1 MTGRER
7 LAAVFAGKRPDHT
20 PFAPLIGRY
29 YVKSLPAMGIPLER
43 IAPWERA
50 VTPAL
55 RRGLN
60 MHEVETI
67 RFIGADVLYRHV
79 NACRVV
85 YDAPV
90 KPYESEENG
99 VMTSGFSTPW
109 GDIWEEVRE
118 LHGTEYISRRMLQGQ
133 EDLEVYLK
141 VLSSARVEP
150 AYDEPREM
158 DAFIGEDGMITLTG
172 PVTPLQEML
181 QFRMGVEQTA
191 YALADYPDLIMEV
204 FEALQGLNIGIYRI
218 LAEAPAEVVI
228 TYEDTSTTV
237 MGPQWYR
244 DFCMSE
250 LDSYAD
256 IIRSSAKTYLVH
268 MCGRIS
274 ALTELIASGRMDGID
289 SVCPPETGDIEP
301 GDACRRLGKL
311 VVGGLDPAALVSMT
325 PDACRRYAAQ
335 KLAQIPADAPFIL
348 STGDSTAALTPVE
361 NLQAISRL
369 VREHPSAAGVRA

>member
-244 DFCMSE
+244 DFCMQKNTGKQRTGFTSCFE
-250 LDSYAD
+250 RSTKREKTKGRSYRC
-256 IIRSSAKTYLVH
+256 RSKRY
-268 MCGRIS
+268 
-274 ALTELIASGRMDGID
+274 
-289 SVCPPETGDIEP
+289 
-301 GDACRRLGKL
+301 RRSDKFYKL
-311 VVGGLDPAALVSMT
+311 RS
-325 PDACRRYAAQ
+325 
-335 KLAQIPADAPFIL
+335 
-348 STGDSTAALTPVE
+348 
-361 NLQAISRL
+361 
-369 VREHPSAAGVRA
+369 